1 MKFHNLYNVVA
12 SGFTLASKTAQ
23 AAEVRRKIFN
33 MLKILIKV
41 LIKYLVGHF
50 IYSYEQ
56 RTAVN
61 DQSFTIPSMLTIYAH
76 GHSFHSIRVAY
87 PKFRIKFN

>member
-1 MKFHNLYNVVA
+1 
-12 SGFTLASKTAQ
+12 
-23 AAEVRRKIFN
+23 

-50 IYSYEQ
+50 IYSYQQ

-87 PKFRIKFN
+87 TLLIPNLESNSIELN